1 MKQVK
6 NPGLLLQWPG
16 SHVRSLA
23 QEFLLVTGVAPP
35 QKKKKKGRSH
45 IKCSYHIKKE
55 KEGLMEL

>member
-35 QKKKKKGRSH
+35 QKKKKKKVDLILSVL
-45 IKCSYHIKKE
+45 ITLKK
-55 KEGLMEL
+55 KKKG

>member
-35 QKKKKKGRSH
+35 QKKKKKVDLILSVL
-45 IKCSYHIKKE
+45 ITLKK
-55 KEGLMEL
+55 KKKG